1 MFNKSDKLSQVC
13 YDIRGEVHRQ
23 AKLMEEEGYRILK
36 LNIGNPAPFG
46 FNAPDEVLHDMILN
60 LSKAQGYSDSKGV
73 FSARKAIMQD
83 WQRRGRRDVDIEDI
97 YLGNGVSELIVMSM
111 QSLLNNGDEVLLPA
125 PDYPLW
131 TAAVS
136 LAGGKPV
143 HYICDESSDWY
154 PDLEDIRRKVSDRT
168 RALVLINPNNPTGSV
183 YSREV
188 LEGLLKIALE
198 NNLILYADEIYDRIV
213 YDDAVHI
220 PMATLDEDVKCVSF
234 GGLSKNYRA
243 AGFRAGW
250 MTLTGNWKDGMGYRE
265 GLDILASMRLCPNVP
280 AQYAIQT
287 SLGGYQS
294 INDLVLPRGRLREQ
308 RDIAYDLLTQI
319 PGISCVKPKG
329 ALYLFP
335 KLDIKRWNIQNDEK
349 FVYDLLVEKKI
360 LVVQGTGFN
369 WAQPDHMRLVFLP
382 NKDDLR
388 EALGNIA
395 DFLEDYRQIP

>member
-1 MFNKSDKLSQVC
+1 
-13 YDIRGEVHRQ
+13 
-23 AKLMEEEGYRILK
+23 
-36 LNIGNPAPFG
+36 
-46 FNAPDEVLHDMILN
+46 
-60 LSKAQGYSDSKGV
+60 
-73 FSARKAIMQD
+73 
-83 WQRRGRRDVDIEDI
+83 
-97 YLGNGVSELIVMSM
+97 
-111 QSLLNNGDEVLLPA
+111 
-125 PDYPLW
+125 
-131 TAAVS
+131 
-136 LAGGKPV
+136 
-143 HYICDESSDWY
+143 
-154 PDLEDIRRKVSDRT
+154 
-168 RALVLINPNNPTGSV
+168 
-183 YSREV
+183 
-188 LEGLLKIALE
+188 
-198 NNLILYADEIYDRIV
+198 
-213 YDDAVHI
+213 
-220 PMATLDEDVKCVSF
+220 MATLDEDVKCVSF